1 MTRIHQEATGYSSSK
16 IEVPPGDGLP
26 SNAALVIVDLQK
38 AIDDPRWG
46 RRNNPEAEANTGRLL
61 AAWRRAGGPVIH
73 VQHLSGDPDSPYR
86 PGQPGCDFKE
96 EVRPQAG
103 ELVVQKSTNNA
114 FIDTGLGPYL
124 DNKGIHTLVFAGVAT
139 NNSVETTVRMAGN
152 LGYEAYLVADATA
165 TADRTDLAGRVWRAE
180 EIQALTLANLQG
192 EYATVTS
199 TGEILARLVAPRR
212 QA

>member
-1 MTRIHQEATGYSSSK
+1 MPTTYQEVTNHSSGKKETSLC
-16 IEVPPGDGLP
+16 DGLP

-38 AIDDPRWG
+38 AFDDPRTG
-46 RRNNPEAEANTGRLL
+46 RRNNPQAEANTGRLL
-61 AAWRRAGGPVIH
+61 AAWRRTGRQVIH
-73 VQHLSGDPDSPYR
+73 VQHLSREPDSPYR
-86 PGQPGCDFKE
+86 PGQPGCDPKE

-103 ELVVQKSTNNA
+103 ELVVQKSTDNA

-124 DNKGIHTLVFAGVAT
+124 DNKAIHTLVIAGVAT
-139 NNSVETTVRMAGN
+139 NNSVEATVRMAGN
-152 LGYEAYLVADATA
+152 LGYETYLVADATA

-180 EIQALTLANLQG
+180 EIQALTLANLHG

>member
-1 MTRIHQEATGYSSSK
+1 MPTTYQEVTRPSSGK
-16 IEVPPGDGLP
+16 IETALCDGLP

-38 AIDDPRWG
+38 AFDDPRTG

-61 AAWRRAGGPVIH
+61 AAWRRTGRPVIH
-73 VQHLSGDPDSPYR
+73 VQHLSSEPDSPYR

-103 ELVVQKSTNNA
+103 KLVVQKSTNNA

-124 DNKGIHTLVFAGVAT
+124 DNKGIHTLVITGVAT
-139 NNSVETTVRMAGN
+139 NNCVEATVRMAGN
-152 LGYEAYLVADATA
+152 LGYETHLVADATA

-192 EYATVTS
+192 EYATVAS
-199 TGEILARLVAPRR
+199 TEEILARLVAPRR

>member
-1 MTRIHQEATGYSSSK
+1 MPTTYQEVTNPSSGKKETSLC
-16 IEVPPGDGLP
+16 DGLP

-38 AIDDPRWG
+38 AFDDPRTG
-46 RRNNPEAEANTGRLL
+46 RRNNPEAEANIGRLL
-61 AAWRRAGGPVIH
+61 AAWRRTGRPVIH
-73 VQHLSGDPDSPYR
+73 VQHLSREPDSPYR
-86 PGQPGCDFKE
+86 PGQPGFDFKD

-103 ELVVQKSTNNA
+103 ELVVQKSTDNA

-124 DNKGIHTLVFAGVAT
+124 DNKAIHTLVIAGVAT
-139 NNSVETTVRMAGN
+139 NNSVEATVRMAGN
-152 LGYEAYLVADATA
+152 LGYETYLVADATA
-165 TADRTDLAGRVWRAE
+165 TADRTDLAGRIWRAE

-212 QA
+212 EA

>member
-1 MTRIHQEATGYSSSK
+1 MPTTYQEVTNPSSGKKETSLC
-16 IEVPPGDGLP
+16 DGLP

-38 AIDDPRWG
+38 AFDDPRTG

-61 AAWRRAGGPVIH
+61 AAWRRTGRPVIH
-73 VQHLSGDPDSPYR
+73 VQHLSREPDSPYR
-86 PGQPGCDFKE
+86 PGQPGCDPKE

-103 ELVVQKSTNNA
+103 ELVVQKSTDNA

-124 DNKGIHTLVFAGVAT
+124 DNKAIHTLVIAGVAA
-139 NNSVETTVRMAGN
+139 NNSVEATVRMAGN
-152 LGYEAYLVADATA
+152 LGYETYLVADATA

-192 EYATVTS
+192 EYVTVTS

-212 QA
+212 EA

>member
-1 MTRIHQEATGYSSSK
+1 MPTIYQEVTRLSSGK
-16 IEVPPGDGLP
+16 IAIPSGDELP

-38 AIDDPRWG
+38 AFDDPRTG
-46 RRNNPEAEANTGRLL
+46 RRNNPEAEAKTGRLL
-61 AAWRRAGGPVIH
+61 AAWRRTGRPVIH
-73 VQHLSGDPDSPYR
+73 VQHLSREQDSPYW
-86 PGQPGCDFKE
+86 PGRPGCDFKE
-96 EVRPQAG
+96 EARPQAG

-124 DNKGIHTLVFAGVAT
+124 DNKAIHTLVFTGVAT
-139 NNSVETTVRMAGN
+139 NNSVEATVRMAGN
-152 LGYEAYLVADATA
+152 LGYETYLVADATA
-165 TADRTDLAGRVWRAE
+165 TADRTVLAGRVWRAE

-212 QA
+212 PA

>member
-1 MTRIHQEATGYSSSK
+1 MPTIRQEVTNLSSSK
-16 IEVPPGDGLP
+16 ISVSSGAELP

-73 VQHLSGDPDSPYR
+73 VQHLSRDPDSPYH

-96 EVRPQAG
+96 EARPQAG

-114 FIDTGLGPYL
+114 FTDTGLGPYL
-124 DNKGIHTLVFAGVAT
+124 DNKGIHTLVIAGVAT
-139 NNSVETTVRMAGN
+139 NDSVEATVRMAGN
-152 LGYEAYLVADATA
+152 LGYETYLVADATA

-180 EIQALTLANLQG
+180 EIQALTLANLHG
-192 EYATVTS
+192 EYVTVTS

-212 QA
+212 RA